1 MKLISRNIIVAFLIL
16 MLLAGAYSFLQGTFN
31 VREEI
36 SLSDLVK
43 KINAGEIK
51 KVDVN
56 GDELS
61 VSLNDGSVLFSK
73 KNPMGALFWI
83 SALLPF
89 VLPFLLIVLFFWLAA
104 RQVQRANV
112 QAFTFGQSRA
122 RIIQPDSKK
131 ERVTFREVAGA
142 KEAKEELLEIVEFL
156 KNPKK

>member
-61 VSLNDGSVLFSK
+61 VS
-73 KNPMGALFWI
+73 
-83 SALLPF
+83 
-89 VLPFLLIVLFFWLAA
+89 
-104 RQVQRANV
+104 
-112 QAFTFGQSRA
+112 
-122 RIIQPDSKK
+122 
-131 ERVTFREVAGA
+131 
-142 KEAKEELLEIVEFL
+142 
-156 KNPKK
+156 